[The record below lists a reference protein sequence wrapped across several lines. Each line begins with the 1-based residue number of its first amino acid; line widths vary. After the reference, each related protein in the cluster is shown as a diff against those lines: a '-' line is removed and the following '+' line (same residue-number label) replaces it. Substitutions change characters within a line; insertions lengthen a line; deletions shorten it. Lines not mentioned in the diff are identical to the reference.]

1 MKKIIKEKYESFKE
15 KDLKNYSKIVNA
27 YFRRKKVFS
36 LMALTSISCSVQ
48 NNIDTDNFKQLKP
61 DFNLSFYDKLDT
73 IRNQY
78 DASISTRSFVKLFTD
93 KNDVDYSKPVNI
105 KMTENKMYLCFSDV
119 QKKEFV
125 LQFYGK
131 LHKKKFVFYTNYKT
145 INFPVLL
152 LIKQMERY
160 KIQLSENN
168 ELLIEKYNVNEGMM
182 LCFGAG
188 NSYENLYRFKIL

>member
-1 MKKIIKEKYESFKE
+1 MKIKIKM
-15 KDLKNYSKIVNA
+15 SKVA
-27 YFRRKKVFS
+27 
-36 LMALTSISCSVQ
+36 ALLVLITTISCSVQ
-48 NNIDTDNFKQLKP
+48 NQTSTDYYKSLEP
-61 DFNLSFYDKLDT
+61 NLNVRFYDKLDT
-73 IRNQY
+73 LRNQY
-78 DASISTRSFVKLFTD
+78 DASISTRSLVKLFTD
-93 KNDVDYSKPVNI
+93 KNDVDYSKPIAI
-105 KMTENKMYLCFSDV
+105 KMTENKMYLHFSDV
-119 QKKEFV
+119 KKKEFV

-131 LHKKKFVFYTNYKT
+131 LHKQKFVFYTNYKT

-152 LIKQMERY
+152 LSKQMERF